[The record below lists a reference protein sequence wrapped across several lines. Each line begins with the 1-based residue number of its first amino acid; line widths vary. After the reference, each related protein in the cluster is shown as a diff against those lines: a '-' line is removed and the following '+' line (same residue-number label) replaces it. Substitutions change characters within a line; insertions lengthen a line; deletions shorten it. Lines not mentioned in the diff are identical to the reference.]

1 MNMGSD
7 SAWKTIKDNRR
18 LMLLSVVVAL
28 VGSTVVSLSIP
39 SAYAS
44 RTRILLEADDAL
56 YNPLSEELSRMG
68 VDFSVAKDFTSDP
81 FVYDK
86 ILHTPSFLI
95 RVGHT
100 LVRIP
105 GKDKEV
111 HLIDYVTHHEP
122 KPWWQIIERASME
135 ERIARHIKC
144 STDLSTGIITIQA
157 ETHDAQL
164 SKALADSVTQQLQ
177 TSISH
182 YRRERASQ
190 EVSKQKEALAAVTA
204 QYQQA
209 KKALAAFRDAHY
221 GNLSPAAEVRE
232 EDLERESARMFNEQE
247 QAAQRLKQTEII
259 MGKQSAAF
267 TLVEESVVPVHAA
280 RPHWVA
286 NFLVWL
292 FYAGML
298 TLWYVLYIKRYG
310 RKK

>member
-39 SAYAS
+39 SAYTS

-100 LVRIP
+100 RVRIP

-111 HLIDYVTHHEP
+111 HL
-122 KPWWQIIERASME
+122 
-135 ERIARHIKC
+135 
-144 STDLSTGIITIQA
+144 
-157 ETHDAQL
+157 
-164 SKALADSVTQQLQ
+164 
-177 TSISH
+177 
-182 YRRERASQ
+182 
-190 EVSKQKEALAAVTA
+190 
-204 QYQQA
+204 
-209 KKALAAFRDAHY
+209 
-221 GNLSPAAEVRE
+221 
-232 EDLERESARMFNEQE
+232 
-247 QAAQRLKQTEII
+247 
-259 MGKQSAAF
+259 
-267 TLVEESVVPVHAA
+267 
-280 RPHWVA
+280 
-286 NFLVWL
+286 
-292 FYAGML
+292 
-298 TLWYVLYIKRYG
+298 
-310 RKK
+310 

>member
-1 MNMGSD
+1 MAKD
-7 SAWKTIKDNRR
+7 SAWTTIKDNRR

-39 SAYAS
+39 RTYTS

-56 YNPLSEELSRMG
+56 YTPLSDELSRVG
-68 VDFSVAKDFTSDP
+68 VDFEVAKDFTSDP

-95 RVGHT
+95 RVGQT

-105 GKDKEV
+105 GEDKSV
-111 HLIDYVTHHEP
+111 HLIDYVTNYQR
-122 KPWWQIIERASME
+122 KPWWHLMEKPTME
-135 ERIARHIKC
+135 ERIAQHIRC
-144 STDLSTGIITIQA
+144 STDLATGIITIQA
-157 ETHDAQL
+157 ETQDAQM

-177 TSISH
+177 TAISR
-182 YRRERASQ
+182 YRKERAQQEMSRQQ
-190 EVSKQKEALAAVTA
+190 EVLQSITT

-209 KKALAAFRDAHY
+209 QKALAAFRDSHY
-221 GNLSPAAEVRE
+221 GNLSPAAQVRE
-232 EDLERESARMFNEQE
+232 EDLEREVSRLFNEQD
-247 QAAQRLKQTEII
+247 QAAQRLKHTEII

-267 TLVEESVVPVHAA
+267 TPIEESVVPIHAA

-286 NFLVWL
+286 NLLVWL
-292 FYAGML
+292 FYSGVF
-298 TLWYVLYIKRYG
+298 TLWFVLYKERYA